1 MHAALKVSEGFD
13 GQASTYTSITTS
25 TGAIMDIPR
34 AIQLGQDVKKVK
46 LQRKAVEPSV
56 QAPQSERQLSQKT
69 SFLQTSVIY
78 SHG

>member
-1 MHAALKVSEGFD
+1 MHAALKVIEGFD

-46 LQRKAVEPSV
+46 
-56 QAPQSERQLSQKT
+56 
-69 SFLQTSVIY
+69 F
-78 SHG
+78 